1 MDSYSRAAKRPVC
14 CFIAKQSEETKMK
27 TFAIIAASLFIA
39 TGAMAAD
46 SCKVQATGK
55 HLHGAALTSFAK
67 KCCSDQAGAQHLHG
81 AAKTSFT
88 KKCVS
93 DSTGA

>member
-1 MDSYSRAAKRPVC
+1 M
-14 CFIAKQSEETKMK
+14 KML
-27 TFAIIAASLFIA
+27 TIVAASFFIA

-46 SCKVQATGK
+46 SCKIQATGK
-55 HLHGAALTSFAK
+55 HLHGAALTSFVK
-67 KCCSDQAGAQHLHG
+67 KCCNDQAGAQHLHG

-93 DSTGA
+93 DSTGS